1 MNLKS
6 LTVMLILLSIYMAI
20 SVSAMVILNNV
31 VSPHAAF
38 LYMVVSTVVT
48 SFISFNISID
58 IPE

>member
-1 MNLKS
+1 
-6 LTVMLILLSIYMAI
+6 MAI